1 MDERKKLKIT
11 KEEVGQMFTDPHW
24 SAKFPPVLTIA
35 QVAELLQIP
44 TSTLYQW
51 KSQGKLVGCY
61 QRTGKHLR
69 FFRNRLILRI
79 FNK

>member
-1 MDERKKLKIT
+1 MDSGKKMKVS
-11 KEEVGQMFTDPHW
+11 KEEVGRMFTSPYWDER
-24 SAKFPPVLTIA
+24 FPPVLTIA
-35 QVAELLQIP
+35 QAAELLQIP
-44 TSTLYQW
+44 VSTLYQW
-51 KSQGKLVGCY
+51 KSQGKLVGYY